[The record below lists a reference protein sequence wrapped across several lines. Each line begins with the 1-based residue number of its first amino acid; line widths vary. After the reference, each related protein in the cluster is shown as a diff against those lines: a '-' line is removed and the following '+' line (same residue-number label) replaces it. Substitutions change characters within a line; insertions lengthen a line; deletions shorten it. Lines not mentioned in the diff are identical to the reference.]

1 MANVDA
7 AQITELL
14 RLSSQG
20 DSSAEAMVMEILE
33 ADLRRLAINCM
44 RSERGDH
51 TLQPTALVNEAYLR
65 LVGQRGKQWKNRNHF
80 LALATQVMRRILV
93 DYARAYRSAK
103 RGGGRPGASSTNE
116 IGTKVDKSLDELL
129 DLDNALD
136 RLAKLDPRQ
145 VRIIEMRFFGGLTE
159 AEIAATIGISERTVK
174 REWKAGRAWLYGEL
188 HYEARKRE

>member
-1 MANVDA
+1 
-7 AQITELL
+7 
-14 RLSSQG
+14 
-20 DSSAEAMVMEILE
+20 
-33 ADLRRLAINCM
+33 
-44 RSERGDH
+44 
-51 TLQPTALVNEAYLR
+51 
-65 LVGQRGKQWKNRNHF
+65 
-80 LALATQVMRRILV
+80 
-93 DYARAYRSAK
+93 
-103 RGGGRPGASSTNE
+103 
-116 IGTKVDKSLDELL
+116 LDELL